1 MRIVGI
7 IIMKFLYIA
16 SAAILAIQVGC
27 SQKIDTVKSHVPFSV
42 FSLSKTNYEWEEFV
56 YPHNS
61 EVVVINSYEDFD
73 NYIKTTDKNNI
84 TTIPIDFSL
93 QSLILARGVEPYAC
107 HTEILDL
114 QYIPDK
120 GYVMIMNMSTSLA
133 TVITNW
139 NVALLTSKIHDGEK
153 VSLVIDN

>member
-1 MRIVGI
+1 MGIVGI
-7 IIMKFLYIA
+7 IIMRFLYIV
-16 SAAILAIQVGC
+16 STVILSIQVGC
-27 SQKIDTVKSHVPFSV
+27 SQKIDTVKNHVPFSI
-42 FSLSKTNYEWEEFV
+42 FSLSETNYEWEELI

-61 EVVVINSYEDFD
+61 EVVVINSYKELE

-84 TTIPIDFSL
+84 TTIPIDFSR
-93 QSLILARGVEPYAC
+93 QSLILARGVEPYDS

-120 GYVMIMNMSTSLA
+120 GYVMIMNMSTNLA

-139 NVALLTSKIHDGEK
+139 NVAILTSKIHDGEK
-153 VSLVIDN
+153 VCLVIDN